1 VNAIAISL
9 LLASHFLCVN
19 LASGGPLLAA
29 WLDWRGTRGEDAAAK
44 AAVYLARASLAAL
57 LAGTALGVL
66 IGWLKW
72 DADYRSLWLGPL
84 SYKLK
89 GAVIEIVF
97 SFALI
102 LGWWLWLPGKSGGSW
117 VAMITRIL
125 LAALAAT
132 NLLYHF
138 PLLFSVAAHLQAGS
152 QTAGPTISGADFR
165 RLLDAESLALMT
177 HVALASLAT
186 AGMMLLG
193 LALRWQRHG
202 ETAPASVIGRTG
214 SRWALVSSLLQLPV
228 GLWLLMSLRP
238 DAQSQLLGES
248 TIGVLL
254 FVASLLAA
262 LWLLNDL
269 SQLALG
275 EFSRRLAIRSMIA
288 MLVTIILMTLMQQQ
302 SRL

>member
-1 VNAIAISL
+1 MVTSL
-9 LLASHFLCVN
+9 LLAAHLLCVN

-57 LAGTALGVL
+57 LGGTALGL
-66 IGWLKW
+66 FLGWLKW
-72 DADYRSLWLGPL
+72 DDDYRSLWLGPL

-89 GAVIEIVF
+89 GAIIEIAF
-97 SFALI
+97 SFALM
-102 LGWWLWLPGKSGGSW
+102 LGWWLWLPGKSGGSRAA
-117 VAMITRIL
+117 VITRFL

-138 PLLFSVAAHLQAGS
+138 PLLFSVAAHLQAGG

-165 RLLDAESLALMT
+165 RLLDAAAIALMT

-186 AGMMLLG
+186 AGVMLLG
-193 LALRWQRHG
+193 LALRWERHG
-202 ETAPASVIGRTG
+202 ETLGATAIGRTG
-214 SRWALVSSLLQLPV
+214 SRWALVSSLFQLPV
-228 GLWLLMSLRP
+228 GLWLLMSLP
-238 DAQSQLLGES
+238 PHAQSQLLGES
-248 TIGVLL
+248 TIGVLF

-269 SQLALG
+269 AQLALG
-275 EFSRRLAIRSMIA
+275 EFSRRLAIRAMIA
-288 MLVTIILMTLMQQQ
+288 MLVTIILMTLMQQH

>member
-1 VNAIAISL
+1 MVTSL
-9 LLASHFLCVN
+9 LLAAHLLCVN
-19 LASGGPLLAA
+19 LASGGPILAA

-44 AAVYLARASLAAL
+44 AAVYLARASLAAF
-57 LAGTALGVL
+57 LAGAALGLL

-84 SYKLK
+84 IYKLK
-89 GAVIEIVF
+89 GAVIEIAF

-102 LGWWLWLPGKSGGSW
+102 LGWWLWLPGKSGGARS
-117 VAMITRIL
+117 AMITRCF

-138 PLLFSVAAHLQAGS
+138 PLLFSVAAHLQAAG

-165 RLLDAESLALMT
+165 RLLDAEALALMI
-177 HVALASLAT
+177 HVTLASLAT

-202 ETAPASVIGRTG
+202 ETLAATVIGRTG
-214 SRWALVSSLLQLPV
+214 SRCALVSSLLQLPV
-228 GLWLLMSLRP
+228 GLWLLIALRP
-238 DAQSQLLGES
+238 DTQSHLLGES

-269 SQLALG
+269 AQLALG

-288 MLVTIILMTLMQQQ
+288 MLVTVILMTVMQQH